1 MTLEVIMKKIICI
14 LTLATILISC
24 NKNED
29 GSKKE
34 KLYVYSWAEFI
45 PQIIYD
51 KFEAETG
58 IEIIEDI
65 YSSNEEMFAKLK
77 AGATGYDVIM
87 PSTDYLEILS
97 REGMLL
103 KLDKSKISTFKNI
116 DPIVLEKLQY
126 FDPNNEMGVPY
137 AMGATGIIVNKKYVK
152 NYNRDF
158 SIYLDESLKG
168 KMTLLDDMREV
179 MTSALLTLGYKQDT
193 KNEKEI
199 EEASELV
206 KKWKKNITKFDA
218 ESFGKG
224 FAVEEFYVVH
234 GYSDNVF
241 NELSL
246 EERKNVDFI
255 IPEKGGL
262 SYIDSLAITKDSK
275 NLDSAYKFLEFIHK
289 PENYALICD
298 TIGIPS
304 INVPGRKLMKTK
316 PVYEIEDL
324 KNTEVLH
331 DIKDTLPLHGK
342 YWQKIMVSN

>member
-1 MTLEVIMKKIICI
+1 MKKIIY
-14 LTLATILISC
+14 TLIITMFFISC
-24 NKNED
+24 NKGDENL
-29 GSKKE
+29 KNE
-34 KLYVYSWAEFI
+34 KLYIYSWAEFI
-45 PQIIYD
+45 PQKIYD

-77 AGATGYDVIM
+77 AGAKGYDVIM
-87 PSTDYLEILS
+87 PSTDYLEILT
-97 REGMLL
+97 REKMIQ
-103 KLDKSKISTFKNI
+103 KIDKTKISTFKNI

-126 FDPNNEMGVPY
+126 FDANNDMGIPY
-137 AMGATGIIVNKKYVK
+137 AMGSTGIIVNKKYVK

-193 KNEKEI
+193 TSEKEI
-199 EEASELV
+199 SEASELI
-206 KKWKKNITKFDA
+206 KKWKKNIVKFDA

-224 FAVEEFYVVH
+224 FAGEEFYVVH

-255 IPEKGGL
+255 IPEIGGV
-262 SYIDSLAITKDSK
+262 SYVDSLAITKDSK
-275 NLDSAYKFLEFIHK
+275 NVEAAHKFLEFIHK

-304 INVPGRKLMKTK
+304 INIPSRKLMTTK
-316 PVYEIEDL
+316 PVYEIEEL
-324 KNTEVLH
+324 KNTEVLR
-331 DIKDTLPLHGK
+331 DIKEALPIQGR
-342 YWQKIMVSN
+342 YWQEIMVSN